1 MKQVIFYSKR
11 VAAFALACFV
21 VVFSIGFS
29 SSAATVATDL
39 HADINMNV
47 EIKYTDGTFSQSDP
61 ELIGKT
67 PFNVD
72 PEDWAMAAPPVFSN
86 KQISH
91 VRVNTDL
98 TGYQVPTT
106 VIPPDPVNVIKA
118 GTYRFNDVLTKSDI
132 ELNADINF
140 TVAVTAYGSYVGTA
154 HCDNITFTADTE
166 TYSRTYN
173 TLRYNVAEL
182 VPPFE
187 FLATPVQLLMYQT
200 SVYDEIGGIWDTDIY
215 SEGIKTI
222 TIPNDTEV
230 SAEFLTWFTANT
242 VQQKQISG
250 KWKFKDVLTA
260 PSLSSYAINF
270 SISPSISM
278 DTSTMSVVLV
288 EGEIGFTEMYLSAL
302 GQFYVRNNDTNLPV
316 WDATNRWNALASE
329 FRNTGFSNAETLNG
343 YGQTI
348 DFGTEPQFVSPEF
361 YNWLLAN
368 ATPLD
373 QVIPD
378 DPEPET
384 PAPVVGKTVQMRVL
398 YRVELGLAK
407 DAVSS
412 ISVNS
417 GTRSG
422 TVWTPLPY
430 TTISSKYAMD
440 TSTGSSYIDATI
452 QFTLPADSEVL
463 RVYGTF
469 YTSPFTA
476 SNIGEVVGG
485 VQVCEFLYLDPVT
498 DQDPSDKVEVDRI
511 DGVVSDKLDQTGQI
525 TDTIE
530 QLQKPS
536 VDVNGSGAPV
546 IGGMVV
552 DPMEQVDPENFG
564 SYTSVIGAIFGS
576 GTILGYFVI
585 AFSMI
590 FISYVIFGKSG

>member
-29 SSAATVATDL
+29 SSAATVASDL

-72 PEDWAMAAPPVFSN
+72 SEDWAMAAPPVFSN

-106 VIPPDPVNVIKA
+106 VIPPDPDPVNVIKA
-118 GTYRFNDVLTKSDI
+118 GTYRFNDVLTIPVDPVSAEIIFTCNIGEDGSVLAECLGFVMAVSDFDSVGKPMGI
-132 ELNADINF
+132 SLDYYVNSLEPNPGFEVPDEYTVYFADSTRNKRWY
-140 TVAVTAYGSYVGTA
+140 TDSYG
-154 HCDNITFTADTE
+154 
-166 TYSRTYN
+166 
-173 TLRYNVAEL
+173 
-182 VPPFE
+182 
-187 FLATPVQLLMYQT
+187 
-200 SVYDEIGGIWDTDIY
+200 
-215 SEGIKTI
+215 EGIKTI

-230 SAEFLTWFTANT
+230 SAEFLEWFSANAAPVAEHT
-242 VQQKQISG
+242 VSG
-250 KWKFKDVLTA
+250 VWKFKDTTTTPADAYMSIFADVRFMSNGKEYIKLERYAGSTHDDMKYWYSDA
-260 PSLSSYAINF
+260 EYDLAFETGDSDSY
-270 SISPSISM
+270 
-278 DTSTMSVVLV
+278 L
-288 EGEIGFTEMYLSAL
+288 
-302 GQFYVRNNDTNLPV
+302 ND
-316 WDATNRWNALASE
+316 WASE
-329 FRNTGFSNAETLNG
+329 EYKTISFVGE
-343 YGQTI
+343 QT
-348 DFGTEPQFVSPEF
+348 VSAEF
-361 YNWLLAN
+361 YEWLLSN

-378 DPEPET
+378 DPQPET
-384 PAPVVGKTVQMRVL
+384 PAPVVGKTVQMRVF
-398 YRVELGLAK
+398 YRVELGLAR

-498 DQDPSDKVEVDRI
+498 DQDPSDKAEVDRV
-511 DGVVSDKLDQTGQI
+511 DGVISDKLDQTGQI